1 VRLYRSTSEQVKAK
15 MKNLIEMLKRHE
27 GVRSTVYVC
36 SAGYETIG
44 VGRNISATGLGL
56 SDDEVDYLLQNDI
69 ERVIKEL
76 SAEYRWFNSLDDV
89 RKDAMIDIS
98 FNLGATRLRGFKR
111 ALAAM
116 EVADYKLAAKEFL
129 DSKWSQDVKG
139 RAHELASM
147 IETGEYLL

>member
-1 VRLYRSTSEQVKAK
+1 MRLYRSTSEQVKAK

-116 EVADYKLAAKEFL
+116 EVADYKTAAKEFL
-129 DSKWSQDVKG
+129 DSKWSRDLKG
-139 RAHELASM
+139 RSHELAHM
-147 IETGEYLL
+147 LGTAQYLL

>member
-1 VRLYRSTSEQVKAK
+1 MERSK
-15 MKNLIEMLKRHE
+15 MEKLLEMLKRHE
-27 GVRSTVYVC
+27 GVRSHVYLC

-44 VGRNISATGLGL
+44 VGRNISKSGMGL
-56 SDDEVDYLLQNDI
+56 SDDEVDYLLENDI
-69 ERVIKEL
+69 VRVIKEL
-76 SAEYRWFNSLDDV
+76 SSEYPWFKDLDDV

-98 FNLGATRLRGFKR
+98 YNLGATRLRGFKK

-116 EVADYKLAAKEFL
+116 EVADHTLAAKEFL
-129 DSKWSQDVKG
+129 DSKWSRDVKG

>member
-1 VRLYRSTSEQVKAK
+1 MSEK
-15 MKNLIEMLKRHE
+15 LIEMLKRHE
-27 GVRSTVYVC
+27 GVEHHIYRC
-36 SAGYETIG
+36 SAGFWTLG
-44 VGRNISATGLGL
+44 AGRNVDPQGGLGL

-76 SAEYRWFNSLDDV
+76 SAEYRWFNSLDDA

-116 EVADYKLAAKEFL
+116 EVADYKTAAKEFL
-129 DSKWSQDVKG
+129 DSKWSRDVKG
-139 RAHELASM
+139 RATELAYM
-147 IETGEYLL
+147 IEMGSYL

>member
-1 VRLYRSTSEQVKAK
+1 VTDKL
-15 MKNLIEMLKRHE
+15 LEMLKRHE
-27 GVRSTVYVC
+27 GVEHHIYRC
-36 SAGYETIG
+36 SAGFWTLG
-44 VGRNISATGLGL
+44 AGRNVDPQGGLGL

-76 SAEYRWFNSLDDV
+76 STEYRWFNSLDDV

-116 EVADYKLAAKEFL
+116 EVADYKMAAKEFL
-129 DSKWSQDVKG
+129 DSKWSRDVKG
-139 RAHELASM
+139 RATELCYM
-147 IETGEYLL
+147 IEMGSYL

>member
-1 VRLYRSTSEQVKAK
+1 MERSK
-15 MKNLIEMLKRHE
+15 MQELLEMLKRHE
-27 GVRSTVYVC
+27 GVRSKVYLC

-44 VGRNISATGLGL
+44 VGRNIAASGIGL
-56 SDDEVDYLLQNDI
+56 SDDEIDYLLENDI

-76 SAEYRWFNSLDDV
+76 SSEYPWFNSLDDV

-129 DSKWSQDVKG
+129 DSKWSRDVKG
-139 RAHELASM
+139 RSTELAHM
-147 IETGEYLL
+147 IALGEYL

>member
-1 VRLYRSTSEQVKAK
+1 VTDKL
-15 MKNLIEMLKRHE
+15 LEMLKRHE
-27 GVRSTVYVC
+27 GVRSHVYLC

-44 VGRNISATGLGL
+44 VGRNISKSGMGL
-56 SDDEVDYLLQNDI
+56 SDDEVDYLLENDI
-69 ERVIKEL
+69 LRVIKEL
-76 SAEYRWFNSLDDV
+76 SSEYPWFNDLDDV

-98 FNLGATRLRGFKR
+98 FNLGATRLRGFRR

-116 EVADYKLAAKEFL
+116 EVADYTLAAKEFL
-129 DSKWSQDVKG
+129 DSKWSRDVKG

>member
-1 VRLYRSTSEQVKAK
+1 MTEKL
-15 MKNLIEMLKRHE
+15 LEMLKRHE
-27 GVRSTVYVC
+27 GVEHHIYRC
-36 SAGYETIG
+36 SAGFWTLG
-44 VGRNISATGLGL
+44 AGRNVDPQGGLGL

-76 SAEYRWFNSLDDV
+76 STEYRWFNSLDDV

-116 EVADYKLAAKEFL
+116 EVADYKTAAKEFL
-129 DSKWSQDVKG
+129 DSKWSRDVKG
-139 RAHELASM
+139 RATELCYM
-147 IETGEYLL
+147 IEMGSYL